1 MALVGCFVPRPP
13 SSLLLGPL
21 PLCAAV
27 AGLCLLSLA
36 PACAEDLVLP
46 ALAPEPFVTTS
57 QDGSNF
63 WTQPHLFGDWGGLR
77 SRLAALGVKTS
88 LTGVDEAVGNLSGGE
103 RQIVQEA
110 GQVGLQVN
118 LDLAKIIGLQGGA
131 FETTLV
137 SRWGR
142 DLAADAGIPAL
153 QLLNEVYGRGN
164 IVRLE
169 RFVYKQKLFDDRVEL
184 TLGRLAF
191 GDEFFSFPCDFINL
205 TFCGAP
211 PGNVVGS
218 YIYNWPV
225 SQWAAV
231 AKVYLRPDLY
241 LKAGILDANPA
252 YLDTTPSPALYP
264 TVPSNSQ
271 GILVPVELGWKPK
284 FGALAGD
291 YKVGGWWNNSAAPNA
306 ATSLNGEPILISGLP
321 GLPGNGRYG
330 FSAEL
335 RQQVSHDPAS
345 TDAKSGL
352 SVFFNATYADRRTSA
367 EDYQIALGVTQQ
379 GVGATRPQDSYG
391 LAVGTTHV
399 NPNIAYAQS
408 AANSLG
414 IGPGFVQG
422 NEYVMEA
429 FYGWQATGWLNLK
442 FSAQYVILPG
452 GYTAPDNRNAF
463 VLGVRTSVDF

>member
-1 MALVGCFVPRPP
+1 MTGGGTVKD
-13 SSLLLGPL
+13 
-21 PLCAAV
+21 AAV
-27 AGLCLLSLA
+27 LPRYAVLAGLCFLSPG
-36 PACAEDLVLP
+36 PASAEDLVLP
-46 ALAPEPFVTTS
+46 ALAPTPFLTTS

-63 WTQPHLFGDWGGLR
+63 WSQPHLFGDWGGLR
-77 SRLAALGVKTS
+77 SRLAALGVNAS

-118 LDLAKIIGLQGGA
+118 FDLAKIMGLQGGA

-142 DLAADAGIPAL
+142 NLAADAGIPAL

-231 AKVYLRPDLY
+231 GKLNLRPDLY

-252 YLDTTPSPALYP
+252 YLDTTPDPALWP

-271 GILVPVELGWKPK
+271 GILVPAELGWKPQ

-291 YKVGGWWNNSAAPNA
+291 YKVGGWWNNSAVPNV

-345 TDAKSGL
+345 ADPKSGL
-352 SVFFNATYADRRTSA
+352 YRLFQRHLRRPADLDGGLSDRARDDPAGRRRGAPATTATASRSARPTSTPTSPTRRARPIASESVPASCSITNTRWRRSMA
-367 EDYQIALGVTQQ
+367 GR
-379 GVGATRPQDSYG
+379 RPAG
-391 LAVGTTHV
+391 
-399 NPNIAYAQS
+399 
-408 AANSLG
+408 
-414 IGPGFVQG
+414 
-422 NEYVMEA
+422 
-429 FYGWQATGWLNLK
+429 
-442 FSAQYVILPG
+442 
-452 GYTAPDNRNAF
+452 
-463 VLGVRTSVDF
+463 